1 MTHKHCFE
9 ALDRSL
15 RDAIHCP
22 NSKPSQLCFGG
33 KVFVFGGD
41 FKHVLPGIPKG
52 VRQNFVFARLNFSKI
67 WIDFKV
73 LRLTK
78 NMRLWSGLTNVEE
91 LREFPDR
98 ILKVGDEKLGGPN
111 NGKVTIDI
119 HEDLLIKDVSDLMA
133 TLVDCTYIGIREGLI
148 DNSYFHDRAILAPIN
163 KIVDK
168 VNEHA
173 MCYHVFQEKR
183 GYTWV

>member
-1 MTHKHCFE
+1 
-9 ALDRSL
+9 
-15 RDAIHCP
+15 
-22 NSKPSQLCFGG
+22 
-33 KVFVFGGD
+33 
-41 FKHVLPGIPKG
+41 
-52 VRQNFVFARLNFSKI
+52 
-67 WIDFKV
+67 
-73 LRLTK
+73 
-78 NMRLWSGLTNVEE
+78 MRLWSGLTNVEE